1 MYTIADLL
9 DMSHTLAAPLFAGKT
24 YPYEVLDGIKS
35 FILELGATLS
45 PEEYDHPK
53 EDVWIA
59 KDATIK
65 RLASQRTTKFAVLN
79 AYVNAKLMGLDY
91 DINKKI
97 YEIMPSLQL
106 KDIVNFE
113 KNLMANKQ
121 YRYLILGD
129 EKNLDMK
136 ALEKIGP
143 IKRVSTEEIFGY

>member
-1 MYTIADLL
+1 
-9 DMSHTLAAPLFAGKT
+9 
-24 YPYEVLDGIKS
+24 
-35 FILELGATLS
+35 
-45 PEEYDHPK
+45 
-53 EDVWIA
+53 
-59 KDATIK
+59 
-65 RLASQRTTKFAVLN
+65 
-79 AYVNAKLMGLDY
+79 
-91 DINKKI
+91 
-97 YEIMPSLQL
+97 MPSLQL

>member
-1 MYTIADLL
+1 MAIQTF
-9 DMSHTLAAPLFAGKT
+9 AAIHVGSYNLT
-24 YPYEVLDGIKS
+24 
-35 FILELGATLS
+35 
-45 PEEYDHPK
+45 
-53 EDVWIA
+53 
-59 KDATIK
+59 
-65 RLASQRTTKFAVLN
+65 
-79 AYVNAKLMGLDY
+79 M
-91 DINKKI
+91 KI